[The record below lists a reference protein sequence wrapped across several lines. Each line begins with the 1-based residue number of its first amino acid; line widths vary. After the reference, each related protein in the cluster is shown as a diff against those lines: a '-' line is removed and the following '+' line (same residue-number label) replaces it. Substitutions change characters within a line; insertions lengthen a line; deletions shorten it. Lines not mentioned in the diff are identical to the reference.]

1 MHVPQRGLI
10 CLYNGRSRKD
20 DSKFTMGQ
28 TVTKQQEDLI
38 PELKDVTLKEVV
50 PLNDEL
56 GRGAYGSVFTVKQG
70 DDVCA
75 AKKIHPILIES
86 VSDEEKQRI
95 KDDFIRECLCCSSIS
110 HPHIVQFVGVY
121 YHSDQSSLPIMVM
134 ELMHVSLTKFVTNNK
149 SNISFGNKISILHDA
164 SRGLS
169 FLHNHKP
176 QILHRDLSPNNI
188 MLTSKLV
195 AKIGD
200 LGVAK
205 VVRAGSKETVSKL
218 QLTRAVPGT
227 PDFMPPEVM
236 EINAV
241 YGVAIDVISFG
252 GIALYVF
259 SEEWPTPS
267 ALKQKDPNSKKMVM
281 LTETAR
287 RQQYLDK
294 MTGKAADLKKM
305 VEQCLDDDPD
315 ERPPIQKVSA
325 ILEPLWVSALLFV
338 IYDDKQLGHVIINI

>member
-20 DSKFTMGQ
+20 DSKFKMGQ

-38 PELKDVTLKEVV
+38 PELKDVTLKGVV

-86 VSDEEKQRI
+86 VSDEEKQTI

-121 YHSDQSSLPIMVM
+121 YSDQSSLPIMVM
-134 ELMHVSLTKFVTNNK
+134 ELMHVSLTKFVTNK
-149 SNISFGNKISILHDA
+149 SNISFGKKISILHDA

-205 VVRAGSKETVSKL
+205 VVRAGSKETISKL

-236 EINAV
+236 EVNAI
-241 YGVAIDVISFG
+241 YGAAIDVFSFG

-281 LTETAR
+281 LTETER

-315 ERPPIQKVSA
+315 ERPPIQEVSA
-325 ILEPLWVSALLFV
+325 ILEPLRVSALLFV
-338 IYDDKQLGHVIINI
+338 IYYDQQGM